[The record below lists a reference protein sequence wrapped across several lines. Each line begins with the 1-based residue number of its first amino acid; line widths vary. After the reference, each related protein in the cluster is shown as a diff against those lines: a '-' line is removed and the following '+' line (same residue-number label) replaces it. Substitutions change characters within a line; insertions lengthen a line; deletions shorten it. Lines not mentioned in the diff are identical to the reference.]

1 MTDPKTGSAPHACP
15 ECGEPCYIPFGL
27 PAECT
32 NRECL
37 FYSEDCWV
45 RHVME
50 LPDQTCGEG
59 GEEFDIE
66 DEDTVPFLKLPSLT
80 DLLHG
85 YTAVQKQLDAADTGR
100 AIVDAIDQ
108 LDELIDQVPTP
119 FYLTDD

>member
-1 MTDPKTGSAPHACP
+1 
-15 ECGEPCYIPFGL
+15 
-27 PAECT
+27 
-32 NRECL
+32 
-37 FYSEDCWV
+37 
-45 RHVME
+45 ME

-59 GEEFDIE
+59 GEEFDLE